1 MDVGVGPAA
10 PTSQSAGAGQGAGAV
25 QYYAAGHQPY
35 LQQPSEGTGM
45 SQGAGSAQLY
55 TPAQQPTNTQSQLQT
70 LTRRGTY
77 EIMNSIGERETHHT
91 DGTID
96 ILIPSGCRF
105 QEE

>member
-1 MDVGVGPAA
+1 
-10 PTSQSAGAGQGAGAV
+10 
-25 QYYAAGHQPY
+25 
-35 LQQPSEGTGM
+35 M

-91 DGTID
+91 DGNID
-96 ILIPSGCRF
+96 IETRSGRRYR
-105 QEE
+105 EEGE